1 MYMPRKVWSSKD
13 KLRIVLEGIKGKTVQ
28 DICREYGIVQ
38 SMYYRWRDQFLK
50 NAESIF
56 SETVSKKET
65 KLERENNQLKQ
76 IIVEQ
81 ALELKKML

>member
-1 MYMPRKVWSSKD
+1 MPKVWTSKD
-13 KLRIVLEGIKGKTVQ
+13 KLRIVLEGIKGKTVP

-56 SETVSKKET
+56 SDTTSKKET

-76 IIVEQ
+76 IIAEQ